1 MSVKKSNDA
10 IGQRTRDLPT
20 CSAVSQPSTT
30 TVFNCTTVTNSCVID
45 SIFTYGRK
53 NDKCIL
59 SFKILKKVI
68 FDSILYNFRVPG
80 VCKLIFFLP
89 KLHYST
95 KRETLS
101 HVSDNIDNRLQ
112 GARMYATRHT
122 AVAQKFV
129 NCEWYTIKA
138 STSLKQCIFMARQP

>member
-20 CSAVSQPSTT
+20 CSAVSQPSTM

-80 VCKLIFFLP
+80 ICKLIFF
-89 KLHYST
+89 T
-95 KRETLS
+95 KIALFHEKRNTLTCFG
-101 HVSDNIDNRLQ
+101 Q
-112 GARMYATRHT
+112 Y
-122 AVAQKFV
+122 
-129 NCEWYTIKA
+129 
-138 STSLKQCIFMARQP
+138 